1 MNTIKIRTALDNLE
15 KGIIEK
21 TLSYDELRTAI
32 LSFDSDLY
40 ELEEKIESAAEIA
53 FILKERAGAEETELS
68 QDTTERLIIG
78 HNRTIA
84 LFNILTDYLSDT
96 KAGFHE

>member
-21 TLSYDELRTAI
+21 TLSYDELRAAI

-40 ELEEKIESAAEIA
+40 ELEEKIESAAEVA

-68 QDTTERLIIG
+68 QDTIDGLKSG
-78 HNRTIA
+78 HERTIA